1 MKPFYEIES
10 STFKTNKFFY
20 LFNYHPFNKL
30 TLFGFSC
37 KREFNSDYLIGVW
50 KIKQN

>member
-20 LFNYHPFNKL
+20 LFNFKPLNEISI
-30 TLFGFSC
+30 FGFSC